1 MAAHKLSLYSLQM
14 LIARFFFIKYTKT
27 GGNMYTKLAQNIP
40 NGHEVYQMAVKYVE
54 QMSIKRIIFY
64 CKTLQNL
71 EKFLVLKYTIWQ
83 PCTDA
88 DCIAWTAFCHFFFQ
102 FCYLE
107 VLESKGTYI
116 LPLQKEYFDDKPRQ
130 VHMYKTWV

>member
-54 QMSIKRIIFY
+54 QMSIKRIIF
-64 CKTLQNL
+64 
-71 EKFLVLKYTIWQ
+71 
-83 PCTDA
+83 
-88 DCIAWTAFCHFFFQ
+88 
-102 FCYLE
+102 
-107 VLESKGTYI
+107 
-116 LPLQKEYFDDKPRQ
+116 
-130 VHMYKTWV
+130 